1 MDINRVTNEKKLNL
15 CRWYFRG
22 KFKNIIPFIFYLISE
37 FFLKNLKKIFKQF
50 YLSFSVGFAFL
61 PFVWLINTVWFF
73 GEAFKKPVYEEQVAI
88 KRCKYICKKIL
99 PHQMTQLKICNECLF
114 VPIH

>member
-15 CRWYFRG
+15 CRWYFR
-22 KFKNIIPFIFYLISE
+22 
-37 FFLKNLKKIFKQF
+37 
-50 YLSFSVGFAFL
+50 VGFAFL

-88 KRCKYICKKIL
+88 KRYVIFSAIGL
-99 PHQMTQLKICNECLF
+99 IVWMVVLGTWITLYQLNRVEWGEFADNLSFIIPLGSK
-114 VPIH
+114 